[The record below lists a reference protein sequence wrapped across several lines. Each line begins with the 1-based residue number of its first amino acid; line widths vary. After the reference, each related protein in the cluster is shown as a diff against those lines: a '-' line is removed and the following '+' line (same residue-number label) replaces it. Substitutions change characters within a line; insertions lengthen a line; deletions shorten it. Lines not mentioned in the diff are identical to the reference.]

1 MKINNI
7 FNLILV
13 FLLFF
18 SCSKKEIK
26 ESIIKEKSL
35 DLQVY
40 EAYVEGKKSLENG
53 DVLFAAKNLMK
64 QKFYFLNLSGH
75 QNLP

>member
-1 MKINNI
+1 MKIKI
-7 FNLILV
+7 YLYFVILS
-13 FLLFF
+13 FLVI

-26 ESIIKEKSL
+26 KSEIKEKSL

-40 EAYVEGKKSLENG
+40 EAYKEGKVSLESG

-64 QKFYFLNLSGH
+64 LKFYFLSRNGH
-75 QNLP
+75 LNQL

>member
-1 MKINNI
+1 MKINNF

-13 FLLFF
+13 VLLLF

-26 ESIIKEKSL
+26 KSIIKEKSL

-40 EAYVEGKKSLENG
+40 EAYAEGKRSL
-53 DVLFAAKNLMK
+53 
-64 QKFYFLNLSGH
+64 
-75 QNLP
+75 